1 MNKYNNPN
9 KQIQRIKQR
18 QRQITQRL
26 ETEQDEKTIIKLL
39 RETHN
44 LTIRRLGLGGG
55 PEGICR

>member
-1 MNKYNNPN
+1 MRQYNNPSQ
-9 KQIQRIKQR
+9 KIQRIKQR
-18 QRQITQRL
+18 QRQITQQL
-26 ETEQDEKTIIKLL
+26 QTEKDEKNIIKLL